1 MKKGN
6 VTMHFEIMMDWLDTD
21 LYEDYKSPFDFNTG
35 VNRNYLYLSPS
46 LTLSPPGSPVLKN
59 SGLLKHETIPEV
71 GEDAAASVTVAE
83 ALSEEEQD
91 ELRRELAKVEEEIQ
105 TLSQV
110 LAAKEKYLAEIKKKL
125 GINTLQELKQNLSKG
140 WQDVTATH
148 AYKKTSETLSQAG
161 QKASAAFSSV
171 GSAIT
176 KKLED
181 VNIRCLQHSISMP
194 AMRNSPTFKSF
205 EERVENLKEPSKKE
219 ESFASMLRRSP
230 LIQMGPAKDKIVIGE
245 IFQVLED
252 DLYIDFGGKFH
263 CVCKRPE
270 VDGEKYQRGTK
281 VRLRLIDLELSSRFL
296 GAKTDTT
303 LLEADAVLLGL
314 VEGKENRQK

>member
-6 VTMHFEIMMDWLDTD
+6 VNMHFEISMMDWLDMD

-46 LTLSPPGSPVLKN
+46 LTFSPPGSPVLKN

-71 GEDAAASVTVAE
+71 GEDAAASVTE

-91 ELRRELAKVEEEIQ
+91 ELRRELVKVEEEIQ

-148 AYKKTSETLSQAG
+148 AYKKTSETLTQAG

-181 VNIRCLQHSISMP
+181 VK
-194 AMRNSPTFKSF
+194 NSPTFKSF
-205 EERVENLKEPSKKE
+205 EERVENLKRPSRKE

-230 LIQMGPAKDKIVIGE
+230 LIQMGPAKDKIAIGE
-245 IFQVLED
+245 IFHIVED

-263 CVCKRPE
+263 CVCKRPG
-270 VDGEKYQRGTK
+270 VDSEKYQRGAK

-314 VEGKENRQK
+314 LEGK